1 MNVCSPSKVQGPALL
16 RNPFQQVRS
25 VSIVISNISKSIKSQ
40 INDTDC
46 KYATWQSPKNKE
58 NLSPNQQRV
67 DLVKK
72 IIVLLE
78 ENEKS
83 AELIKQFLTKESR
96 YQKQKSSDKLK
107 LSQLRDEVAIIKEQ
121 LIQTQYIHIYN
132 LKTKYQAVL
141 KELDYKDQQIENKKE
156 TIIAQEEHIKQL
168 LERNAELT
176 EQLKYNQD
184 DLNNLGDID
193 EKINFILNENEQL
206 KLLSD
211 KLQDQLSASEE
222 LLFRFKQKID
232 QLQSQETER
241 MKGHQMDTNKRQ
253 EIYKLNQLYYQ
264 KIMHVEGRLYDHQYI
279 LQLYYY
285 LKLSLL
291 FIFQI
296 NTSLYCSYEFVV
308 QIFQQPFQL
317 ILIYK
322 QDILAIQLFIQ
333 LKCLFFLNKQFKQI
347 LQKKC
352 QVLIKISENFI

>member
-25 VSIVISNISKSIKSQ
+25 VS
-40 INDTDC
+40 TDC

-83 AELIKQFLTKESR
+83 AELIKQLLTKESR
-96 YQKQKSSDKLK
+96 YQKQRSCDQTE
-107 LSQLRDEVAIIKEQ
+107 LSQLRDEVAILKEQ
-121 LIQTQYIHIYN
+121 LIKSDEDRILTE
-132 LKTKYQAVL
+132 TKYQAVL

-156 TIIAQEEHIKQL
+156 TIVAQEEHIKQL

-176 EQLKYNQD
+176 EQLKFSQD
-184 DLNNLGDID
+184 ELNNLGDID
-193 EKINFILNENEQL
+193 EKIDFILNENEQL

-222 LLFRFKQKID
+222 QLFRFRQKID

-241 MKGHQMDTNKRQ
+241 SDGTLNG
-253 EIYKLNQLYYQ
+253 YKQ
-264 KIMHVEGRLYDHQYI
+264 KIRNLET
-279 LQLYYY
+279 
-285 LKLSLL
+285 KLAVLSEDNVRRR
-291 FIFQI
+291 QI
-296 NTSLYCSYEFVV
+296 V
-308 QIFQQPFQL
+308 
-317 ILIYK
+317 
-322 QDILAIQLFIQ
+322 
-333 LKCLFFLNKQFKQI
+333 
-347 LQKKC
+347 
-352 QVLIKISENFI
+352 